1 MVMMVEKLFF
11 LLFCNETR
19 ISNKFFDFG
28 FWFYCVLVC
37 EGGKSKSLF
46 KDGMKWNGKTKGWL

>member
-46 KDGMKWNGKTKGWL
+46 KNGMK